1 MEIKKEN
8 PSKVIVIPRPPR
20 SANPDLVPI
29 NNNPTAAAEPAAPRQ
44 PLEAVDPGCDPM
56 NNQVTG
62 PEEGLTGLPTAKPAE
77 EE

>member
-1 MEIKKEN
+1 MNIKKEN
-8 PSKVIVIPRPPR
+8 PSKVVVVPRPPR

-29 NNNPTAAAEPAAPRQ
+29 NNPEATAEPGASRQ
-44 PLEAVDPGCDPM
+44 PIEAVDSGCGPM

-62 PEEGLTGLPTAKPAE
+62 PEDGLAGLPTAEPAE